1 MTISNAQYNY
11 DGSIRATIDG
21 AEMTIPA
28 SGGNRHYAMLLQ
40 AEADGEITIEPYV
53 GPTEEELLNQE
64 RSGMTM
70 SRPEMVKAMGIVGIL
85 TTPEDRVSFAAG
97 NIPTSLRSMLDSLP
111 PEIMEEAEIILLTG
125 TEYARL
131 SPFWQAAINSGL
143 ITETELDDVYRAI
156 ESARE

>member
-1 MTISNAQYNY
+1 MNITSAKYTEE
-11 DGSIRATIDG
+11 GSIKATIDG
-21 AEMTIPA
+21 TETSIPA
-28 SGGNRHYAMLLQ
+28 DAGNRHYAMLLE

-85 TTPEDRVSFAAG
+85 TTPEDRVSFASG

-111 PEIMEEAEIILLTG
+111 PEIKEEAEIILLTG

-156 ESARE
+156 EAARE